1 MVKQE
6 YTTNS
11 QETLQ
16 VEDSIAKLERRI
28 ADILEL
34 CENMSR
40 ENEVLKMDQQ
50 MMRNEFAALQKKNK
64 IARDRMEHIIAR
76 LKSIQP

>member
-1 MVKQE
+1 M
-6 YTTNS
+6 
-11 QETLQ
+11 
-16 VEDSIAKLERRI
+16 EDSIQKLEQRI

-40 ENEVLKMDQQ
+40 ENEILKMDQQ
-50 MMRNEFAALQKKNK
+50 MMRNEFAALQEKNK

>member
-1 MVKQE
+1 
-6 YTTNS
+6 
-11 QETLQ
+11 

>member
-1 MVKQE
+1 M
-6 YTTNS
+6 
-11 QETLQ
+11 
-16 VEDSIAKLERRI
+16 EDSIQKLERRI

-40 ENEVLKMDQQ
+40 ENEILKMDQQ
-50 MMRNEFAALQKKNK
+50 MMRNEFAALQEKNK

>member
-1 MVKQE
+1 M
-6 YTTNS
+6 
-11 QETLQ
+11 
-16 VEDSIAKLERRI
+16 EDSIAKLERRI
-28 ADILEL
+28 SDVLEL

-40 ENEVLKMDQQ
+40 ENEMLRMDQK
-50 MMRNEFAALQKKNK
+50 MMRNEFAALQEKNK

>member
-1 MVKQE
+1 MAKQE